1 MTNAVRL
8 GFIGLGSMGSAMAAR
23 LLDAGHALTVFDTN
37 PAAIEPLASK
47 GAAVANGAAK
57 VASDA
62 EIILGSLPTPDMVR
76 DVAVGAGGVIKGA
89 KDGSLLISRPPGR
102 ASRETLPPRLRRPTS
117 RWWMRRSAAAVPAPC
132 RGSLAVMVAAPR
144 PTYEEVQNILKV
156 FGKVF
161 YVGEKAGLAQTMKLV
176 NNMLSVAALAI
187 TSEGMVMGVKAG
199 RIRPSCWTSS
209 MRVAAATAPRPTNF
223 RAPCCRALST
233 LVLRPA
239 CQSRIS
245 GFVFRKPTHWECPC
259 RSVRWCSRYCRS
271 PTLSTVRSP
280 ISRLSVRQSSNGE
293 VLRYGAVRTSSC
305 TRTLLKKSATAD
317 CPLTGGN

>member
-62 EIILGSLPTPDMVR
+62 EIILGSLPTPDIVR

-89 KDGSLLISRPPGR
+89 KARIFVDLSTTGPRVSGDVAATLAKANITLVDAPVSGGR
-102 ASRETLPPRLRRPTS
+102 AG
-117 RWWMRRSAAAVPAPC
+117 AI

-199 RIRPSCWTSS
+199 LDPSVMLDVINASS
-209 MRVAAATAPRPTNF
+209 GRNSATTDKFPR
-223 RAPCCRALST
+223 A
-233 LVLRPA
+233 VLPRTFDF
-239 CQSRIS
+239 
-245 GFVFRKPTHWECPC
+245 GFATG
-259 RSVRWCSRYCRS
+259 
-271 PTLSTVRSP
+271 
-280 ISRLSVRQSSNGE
+280 LSVKDIRLCLQEADALGVPMPVGSVVQQILSITNALYGPQSDFTSICKTVEQWGGVE
-293 VLRYGAVRTSSC
+293 VRRCQNL
-305 TRTLLKKSATAD
+305 
-317 CPLTGGN
+317 